1 MNDQIIFYNQRR
13 TKKFPKG
20 GEGGAR
26 VQVDSAL
33 GQFGNQNSDQSKDRL
48 GLDIQSQQAC
58 L

>member
-1 MNDQIIFYNQRR
+1 MHMLMDRFY
-13 TKKFPKG
+13 
-20 GEGGAR
+20 R